1 MKNLRHNLT
10 FKAIVL
16 VIITQIGVLSIIGMV
31 YDRQLAAQMN
41 RLVKN
46 QILLPANLI
55 NDGVLKPRLVSN
67 AHSKHQLVND
77 ELREPMRQLFIA
89 GSLVALAASIIII
102 IAAFKLTVS
111 KRIAATLKTL
121 KKVANNDLNSRV
133 ADPISTDEIGNLQ
146 KGFNSMVDE
155 LQRSIHNLEAE
166 VSERK
171 RTEDALRVSEE
182 RYRGLFEN
190 APVSLWVEDLSQ
202 VKAYTD
208 KLRRNGV
215 IDFKQHFEY
224 HPEEITKCMSMI
236 KVLDINKRSLELY
249 QSDSK
254 KDLLW
259 NIDKILPDEML
270 SSFSEMFIA
279 IANNEVQ
286 GELEIT
292 NRTLA
297 DDLLHLYLQWFVAPG
312 SRQRYDRIFL
322 ALMDLTDR
330 IKVER
335 EKIQLEEQLLQAQKM
350 ESIGTLAG
358 GISHDFNNILQAIS
372 GYSQLLLFDKRVD
385 DSDYKSLN
393 EINNAALKASELT
406 QQLLTFS
413 RKVKSNL
420 KPTNLNNEIRAIK
433 DILERTI
440 PKMVHI
446 QLHLNKDIQRINAD
460 ENQIEQILMNLGI
473 NASQAMP
480 EGGRLIFETA
490 SVKLDDEYCRGHL
503 GAEPGD
509 FVLVTVSDTGSGMDK
524 ETLGH
529 IFEPFFTTKE
539 TGSGTGL
546 GLAMVYGIVK
556 NHGGYIMC
564 YSEPG
569 QGSCFKI
576 YFPALSAL
584 DSPIRQKIAFDADI
598 PSGSETI
605 LMVDDDAALLN
616 LGKNMLERFAYT
628 VLTASSGEAALEAYH
643 LRCKEVALVI
653 LDLNMPG
660 MGGRRCLQE
669 LLQIN
674 PDLKVIIASGYS
686 PHGSVGDTLAEGA
699 KGFVGKPYQLKDIL
713 ITVRNTLDTS

>member
-31 YDRQLAAQMN
+31 YDHQLAAQMN

-46 QILLPANLI
+46 QILLPAKLI

-490 SVKLDDEYCRGHL
+490 SVELDDEYCRGHL

>member
-171 RTEDALRVSEE
+171 HTEDALRVSEE

-490 SVKLDDEYCRGHL
+490 SVELDDEYCRGHL

-713 ITVRNTLDTS
+713 ITVRNTLDAS